1 VEKHV
6 KSQKI
11 IKFAAVAVLGFAANA
26 ALADCAFPKPPQEIP
41 DGKSASEDQMKSAMN
56 AFKAYKTELEAFGAC
71 LDTEAKESASMAA
84 KAMQSKKIAAAN
96 EEFENKAKAFNE
108 QVRIF
113 KSKAG

>member
-1 VEKHV
+1 V
-6 KSQKI
+6 KSQI
-11 IKFAAVAVLGFAANA
+11 IKFAVVAVLGFAASSA
-26 ALADCAFPKPPQEIP
+26 FAECAFPKPPQEIP

-56 AFKAYKTELEAFGAC
+56 AFKSYKTELDAYGAC
-71 LDTEAKESASMAA
+71 LDTEAKESSSMAA

-113 KSKAG
+113 KAKAG